1 MRIMMAERSPC
12 PARSFR
18 ISKEAR
24 QIGHQA
30 LEYGIYFVCSFCEN
44 FFGFLMKALWIL
56 AAVSHFL
63 AACSL
68 QQIDPD
74 LDHEG
79 LEPAGNSAVLETAIS
94 PEIAMRSVGFKS
106 VSADSASAYMDA
118 RFNALQQQV
127 HNARGVNIWRRGYD
141 IVISMQ
147 SAQAFNSSDVVV
159 KPNFGKMLDR
169 ISTVLNEYEN
179 TVIRLT
185 GHSVTNGG
193 VRFNKNL
200 SEFRADAIAE
210 KLKASGVAPVRIDSI
225 GEGEKLPVAS
235 NVSFVGRPQNTRT
248 DLTISPL
255 TGF

>member
-1 MRIMMAERSPC
+1 
-12 PARSFR
+12 
-18 ISKEAR
+18 
-24 QIGHQA
+24 
-30 LEYGIYFVCSFCEN
+30 VN

-56 AAVSHFL
+56 VAVSHFL

-94 PEIAMRSVGFKS
+94 PEIAMRSAGFKS
-106 VSADSASAYMDA
+106 VSAGSASAYMDA
-118 RFNALQQQV
+118 QFNALRQRV
-127 HNARGVNIWRRGYD
+127 HSARGVSIWRRGYD

-147 SAQAFNSSDVVV
+147 SAQAFNSGDVVV
-159 KPNFGKMLDR
+159 KPNFGKMLGR

-179 TVIRLT
+179 TVIRLA